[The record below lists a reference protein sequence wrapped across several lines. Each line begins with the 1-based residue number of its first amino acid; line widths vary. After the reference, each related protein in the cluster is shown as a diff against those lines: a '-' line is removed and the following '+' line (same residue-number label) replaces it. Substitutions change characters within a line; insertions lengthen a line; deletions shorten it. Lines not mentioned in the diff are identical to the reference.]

1 MYYKFNRIKFSKKY
15 VDVKDTSLLFS
26 AADIVFIQRKQILNS
41 GNLPMGFAAGKVVV
55 GPQVGNV
62 GEILKSTGNPTFN
75 PDNEQSV
82 VEAVKKGLALV
93 KQGLGERNKNFALS
107 QWSASSQ

>member
-1 MYYKFNRIKFSKKY
+1 
-15 VDVKDTSLLFS
+15 
-26 AADIVFIQRKQILNS
+26 
-41 GNLPMGFAAGKVVV
+41 MGFAAGKVVV

-93 KQGLGERNKNFALS
+93 KQGLGERNKNFALN
-107 QWSASSQ
+107 QWSTHKVSLLLIDKYNLVLKHNKKYE